1 MSWRNIDT
9 LRGRSDSSAYY
20 RWWFVIYHI
29 LGTPCTKEWNCI
41 VLVGCSF
48 EHQQSIG
55 RERIRI
61 LQTDLD
67 EFFKNIDYGPYL
79 AVRIYQS
86 ATLRMR
92 QRRFNYGTNV
102 GTSLMDQQMISE
114 DKFLLL
120 TNVFYICLC
129 REILFLYILLTISL
143 SRPSDEIFVL

>member
-1 MSWRNIDT
+1 M
-9 LRGRSDSSAYY
+9 
-20 RWWFVIYHI
+20 
-29 LGTPCTKEWNCI
+29 
-41 VLVGCSF
+41 VGCSF